1 MNTSTALVRQK
12 NQETKEPRHV
22 RSQTD
27 LGNRP
32 FHHRR
37 HPGCLFRRG
46 GSSPT
51 AGTRAAKQPCA
62 LDQYRVISVT
72 PYKIEKSIGGH
83 ILAQRVAGAEFF
95 VEAQPG
101 LTAEWLWLNLARQ
114 AAAMQGQGMK
124 DCVSDITKL
133 QVEVVSAGP
142 GFRVRLTAPDANAGQ
157 EVLRR
162 AQLLVS

>member
-1 MNTSTALVRQK
+1 MSIRKLISALVLSALPAAPLAAHAATAAPQAGA
-12 NQETKEPRHV
+12 
-22 RSQTD
+22 S
-27 LGNRP
+27 RP
-32 FHHRR
+32 AH
-37 HPGCLFRRG
+37 
-46 GSSPT
+46 
-51 AGTRAAKQPCA
+51 AACA
-62 LDQYRVISVT
+62 LDQYRVTSVT
-72 PYKIEKSIGGH
+72 PYKIEKNIGGH
-83 ILAQRVAGAEFF
+83 ILAQRVAGAELF

-124 DCVSDITKL
+124 DCVFDIAKL

-162 AQLLVS
+162 TQLLVS